1 MLKGRCLCGKVRY
14 EIDGVLGPVVMC
26 RCSICRRVTGSA
38 FATNAS
44 VEAKAFRIVSGEK
57 SIKSFE
63 SSKGQFRRFC
73 RKCGSPLYG
82 WSKSFPYVVRVRL
95 GSLPDAGGARPVAHI
110 WHGSKSEWFEITDK
124 LNRYEQEPPTD
135 LLMPGASAKS
145 AKKKRKK
152 K

>member
-26 RCSICRRVTGSA
+26 HCSVCRHVTGSA

-63 SSKGQFRRFC
+63 SSKGQFRHFC
-73 RKCGSPLYG
+73 KRCGSPLYG
-82 WSKSFPYVVRVRL
+82 ASKSFPYVVRVRL
-95 GSLPDAGGARPVAHI
+95 GSLEDAGGARPVAHI
-110 WHGSKSEWFEITDK
+110 WHGSKSEWFDITDK
-124 LNRYEQEPPTD
+124 LNRYQEEPPKD
-135 LLMPGASAKS
+135 LMMPGAASKS
-145 AKKKRKK
+145 GKKKKK

>member
-26 RCSICRRVTGSA
+26 HCSVCRRVSGSA

-44 VEAKAFRIVSGEK
+44 IEAKAFRIVSGEK

-63 SSKGQFRRFC
+63 SSKGQFRHFC
-73 RKCGSPLYG
+73 KRCGSPLYG
-82 WSKSFPYVVRVRL
+82 ASKSFPYVVRVRL
-95 GSLPDAGGARPVAHI
+95 GSLEDAGGARPVAHI
-110 WHGSKSEWFEITDK
+110 WHGSKSEWFDITDK
-124 LNRYEQEPPTD
+124 LNRYEEEPPKD
-135 LLMPGASAKS
+135 LMMPGAASKS
-145 AKKKRKK
+145 GKKKKK

>member
-26 RCSICRRVTGSA
+26 HCSICRRVTGSA

-57 SIKSFE
+57 AIKSFE

-73 RKCGSPLYG
+73 KKCGSPLYG
-82 WSKSFPYVVRVRL
+82 GSESFPYVVRVRL
-95 GSLPDAGGARPVAHI
+95 GSLEDAGGARPVAHI
-110 WHGSKSEWFEITDK
+110 WQGSKSEWFEITDK
-124 LNRYEQEPPTD
+124 LNRYEKEPPTD
-135 LLMPGASAKS
+135 LLMSGAASKS
-145 AKKKRKK
+145 ARKK
-152 K
+152 KKKK